1 MITSESS
8 IGSGLRRIDMTVGES
23 ADRLV
28 RRQTTVLNEVAR
40 SLGVPPEQVPAR
52 VADLRREVREAQ
64 REIERLRDE
73 VRNAHVRGSNGG
85 PRRRQASVPLI
96 LERVPAGGRDDLR
109 GWADRYLE
117 ALGGSGVVAVADDA
131 NLAIKVSRDLSSTH
145 PARGLAPLLG
155 RGGGSPEFA
164 QGRLTKPVADAFNAV
179 EASLQ

>member
-1 MITSESS
+1 M
-8 IGSGLRRIDMTVGES
+8 VGES

-28 RRQTTVLNEVAR
+28 QRQMSLLNDVAR
-40 SLGVPPEQVPAR
+40 GLGVPAEQVPAR
-52 VADLRREVREAQ
+52 VADLRHDLREAQ

-73 VRNAHVRGSNGG
+73 VRVAHVRGSNAG
-85 PRRRQASVPLI
+85 PRRRRARVPLI
-96 LERVPAGGRDDLR
+96 LEQVPAGGREDLR

-131 NLAIKVSRDLSSTH
+131 NFAIKVSRDLSAMH
-145 PARGLAPLLG
+145 PARELAPLLG

-164 QGRLTKPVADAFNAV
+164 QGRLTKPAADAFNEV